1 MTILSGRAWQPR
13 RVVLTKDAMHFAFRK
28 MDLEVDN
35 IPLSEI
41 MNISETTEKNADCG
55 SDVFSSLVFGC
66 TEGETQSFQI
76 STQIGGHNSGR
87 TYYLR
92 IRSNT
97 NELFSDIK
105 RLSKIAR
112 KRAEARTLLQ
122 RAQLR
127 VRKFYESDPVQAV
140 SKILIG
146 FVSYSPYRICKY
158 TF

>member
-1 MTILSGRAWQPR
+1 
-13 RVVLTKDAMHFAFRK
+13 

-35 IPLSEI
+35 IPLAEI
-41 MNISETTEKNADCG
+41 TNISETTEKDTDCG
-55 SDVFSSLVFGC
+55 CEFFSSLVFDC
-66 TEGETQSFQI
+66 KEGETQSFRI
-76 STQIGGHNSGR
+76 TTQIGGHNSGR

-92 IRSNT
+92 TRSST

-127 VRKFYESDPVQAV
+127 VRKFYESNPVQAV
-140 SKILIG
+140 SILLIG
-146 FVSYSPYRICKY
+146 FVSHRSVRTERGNSDCPVIHSFECFLSLHTPA
-158 TF
+158 TFPPG